1 MVFGPKTIEK
11 NHWYQWFFDQKPL
24 KKPLVPIVFG
34 PKTIKNPLV
43 PIVFETKDHR
53 KTIDINGG
61 FPTIHGEYENL

>member
-1 MVFGPKTIEK
+1 L
-11 NHWYQWFFDQKPL
+11 DQKPL

-43 PIVFETKDHR
+43 PMVFETKDHR